1 MEALISILAIAA
13 TLLGAIFTFVY
24 RKQSENR
31 LRIETFLNAI
41 ELMTS
46 GDLSEKEKNY
56 RLEGILTALI
66 EIGNLQLVQSLSESF
81 YLDDRIN
88 VRFFVKIIDY
98 CLVDERTRS
107 AAISSLNRLS
117 YKIATDCDDKII
129 YPDSVFVDWLY
140 DSESTA
146 KERAINNL
154 NPIKRHLF
162 SNKNIIR
169 SRDVTDDEKHHLRE
183 SLIKILMSKNKSE
196 WKNHVINQVINT
208 LYKIFE
214 TEPDESQK
222 ISACLQALPLLNYA
236 QKKSDGYVGPKKRS
250 MKFQDM
256 EKKIIA
262 KYPDIEH
269 LNWLTKQSAMLQST
283 YDLYLEIYEWVRND
297 SKHAFSLPLKS

>member
-98 CLVDERTRS
+98 CLVDER
-107 AAISSLNRLS
+107 L
-117 YKIATDCDDKII
+117 
-129 YPDSVFVDWLY
+129 
-140 DSESTA
+140 
-146 KERAINNL
+146 
-154 NPIKRHLF
+154 
-162 SNKNIIR
+162 
-169 SRDVTDDEKHHLRE
+169 
-183 SLIKILMSKNKSE
+183 SLIHI
-196 WKNHVINQVINT
+196 
-208 LYKIFE
+208 
-214 TEPDESQK
+214 
-222 ISACLQALPLLNYA
+222 
-236 QKKSDGYVGPKKRS
+236 
-250 MKFQDM
+250 
-256 EKKIIA
+256 
-262 KYPDIEH
+262 
-269 LNWLTKQSAMLQST
+269 
-283 YDLYLEIYEWVRND
+283 
-297 SKHAFSLPLKS
+297 